1 MEDTQMSSAD
11 VPQAPQPDANPAPAP
26 EAEAP
31 QTPAPKK
38 GGVIM
43 KALIGVF
50 AVAIVGFGGW
60 YAYNSGIS
68 GAAEDT
74 PPSLSLGAAGFQG
87 KSVETTFGFLQ
98 LDHAD
103 VSAHVDRPGS
113 VYMTSETGV
122 RWFYPK
128 ANTTFGEIESAFKPI
143 AGMKILMAFYDAE
156 EPWPGDSDGIKKG
169 CFVTYPVGP
178 YQHTC
183 LGDLE
188 TPIDKN
194 RGLAVITNIPSV
206 GNVTPVF
213 EYDSTLL
220 GDAKTLS
227 DGLTLPDLEGWTLH
241 PFAAGMDLTDSKI
254 RSVWTQT
261 NAAEI
266 KTQVTDVSSV
276 DTSSEYKMMWLKL
289 GDPAPVGDTTGG
301 GGTPPGICG
310 DGTVDAGETCD
321 DGNTTDGDGCSAT
334 CTIEA
339 ACGDGNVDSGE
350 ECDDGT
356 ANSDTTADACRTDC
370 TAASCGD
377 NVVDAGEECDGG
389 TDCGTD
395 CTLTPVVTEV
405 CGNDTIDGIDVC
417 DGTDLGGKDCTDYI
431 TGSAFTGGTL
441 GCAADCLT
449 YDTSACVA
457 SSGGT
462 DLSTYYVDTG
472 TYTGSNLAL
481 IGSQPVG
488 GIASSTSDTTIYQT
502 TFSYIDN
509 LQAEFVRDTS
519 NFEDY
524 YQGQLFGNVDDSDPI
539 VVMAALRFDS
549 AEGLG
554 DLTLRL
560 PDDTESGYN
569 QNLEDVV
576 KFATYGYSIARQPIP
591 DYKNQPINLANVYDH
606 YCNGIGNWEL
616 AVRYETGG
624 IIYKNILYNKIVDVN
639 NQDKQFFNEN
649 DKVNDFTF
657 TDNQKYIITLEM
669 SGLDH
674 CRSDYQP
681 GEFSTS
687 ETDFINLFFT
697 KPSGDLFN
705 VQYQSLIN
713 NYDTHDHWID
723 WWNTNEMPL
732 EIVTTLAPV
741 MIQ

>member
-26 EAEAP
+26 QAEAP

-50 AVAIVGFGGW
+50 AVAIIGFGGW

-98 LDHAD
+98 LDDAD
-103 VSAHVDRPGS
+103 VSAHVDRLGS

-169 CFVTYPVGP
+169 CFVTYPIGP

-183 LGDLE
+183 LGDLT

-206 GNVTPVF
+206 DNVTPVF

-227 DGLTLPDLEGWTLH
+227 DGLTLPDLKGWTLH

-254 RSVWTQT
+254 RSVWIQT

-289 GDPAPVGDTTGG
+289 GDPVDAGTTTDG

-310 DGTVDAGETCD
+310 DGTVDAGEACD
-321 DGNTTDGDGCSAT
+321 DGNTIDGDGCSAT
-334 CTIEA
+334 CTTEA
-339 ACGDGNVDSGE
+339 VCGDGNVDSGE
-350 ECDDGT
+350 ECDGGPGCG
-356 ANSDTTADACRTDC
+356 ADCKF
-370 TAASCGD
+370 
-377 NVVDAGEECDGG
+377 
-389 TDCGTD
+389 
-395 CTLTPVVTEV
+395 TEV
-405 CGNDTIDGIDVC
+405 CGNDTIDGTDVC
-417 DGTDLGGKDCTDYI
+417 DGTDLGGKNCTNYI
-431 TGSAFTGGTL
+431 TNSAFTGGTL
-441 GCAADCLT
+441 GCAADCSA

-457 SSGGT
+457 SSVGT
-462 DLSTYYVDTG
+462 DPSTYYTDTG
-472 TYTGSNLAL
+472 TYADTYVGSNVGAL
-481 IGSQPVG
+481 IGGGAPIGGGTSSPYGDLVG
-488 GIASSTSDTTIYQT
+488 TSPDDAYIEKVE
-502 TFSYIDN
+502 YIDN
-509 LQAEFVRDTS
+509 IENEFPNATIDPNIHGTLYAPWTFTGIDASTGDYICFASICKDDILHNYLPVTAIKVTAGGTTGNVKLTQVNFTSTGEAEGASGTLFNYCEGADVWQFYRIREDASGGTWDSVVFKIPTS
-519 NFEDY
+519 LVDARGNHRFEDESAFSY
-524 YQGQLFGNVDDSDPI
+524 DST
-539 VVMAALRFDS
+539 AATINAGETAIFFLLMKDMS
-549 AEGLG
+549 HCHDESEPEGSSWSQTDITRLEFIEG
-554 DLTLRL
+554 DLSEKVFLKTDIDYHDL
-560 PDDTESGYN
+560 
-569 QNLEDVV
+569 
-576 KFATYGYSIARQPIP
+576 AR
-591 DYKNQPINLANVYDH
+591 
-606 YCNGIGNWEL
+606 
-616 AVRYETGG
+616 
-624 IIYKNILYNKIVDVN
+624 KI
-639 NQDKQFFNEN
+639 FW
-649 DKVNDFTF
+649 T
-657 TDNQKYIITLEM
+657 
-669 SGLDH
+669 
-674 CRSDYQP
+674 
-681 GEFSTS
+681 
-687 ETDFINLFFT
+687 
-697 KPSGDLFN
+697 
-705 VQYQSLIN
+705 
-713 NYDTHDHWID
+713 
-723 WWNTNEMPL
+723 
-732 EIVTTLAPV
+732 
-741 MIQ
+741 